1 MKDEVQ
7 KRWYAVYVAPKA
19 EKKVSERF
27 SQNLI
32 SHYLPTKKVIRQWSD
47 RKKEVIVPVING
59 YIFVNIK
66 DTEFRKILDVYG
78 AIAFVSENKLPV
90 AIPDYQIDRLKSMVK
105 YADEQVEF
113 SMEEFIPGEM
123 VKIIKGPL
131 EGIMVE
137 LIDLNG
143 KHKVI
148 VRLDGF
154 GCALTT
160 VPMSFIERLTS

>member
-1 MKDEVQ
+1 MRDINQ
-7 KRWYAVYVAPKA
+7 KRWYAVYIAPRA

-32 SHYLPTKKVIRQWSD
+32 SHYLPTKKVKRQWSD

-66 DTEFRKILDVYG
+66 ETEFRKILDVYG

-90 AIPDYQIDRLKSMVK
+90 AIPDYQIDRLKSMVE

-113 SMEEFIPGEM
+113 SMEEFTPGEM
-123 VKIIKGPL
+123 VKIVKGPL
-131 EGIMVE
+131 EGIIVE
-137 LIDLNG
+137 LIDFNG
-143 KHKVI
+143 NHKVV
-148 VRLDGF
+148 VRLEGF

-160 VPMSFIERLTS
+160 MPMSFIERLTS